1 MAEGVESMKKGIH
14 PTYQKT
20 TVTCVNCGETFEV
33 GSTAKEIRVEV
44 CSQCHPFYTGK
55 ETYVQ
60 AAGRVE
66 RFKKRYGMQ
75 ESDKEPKKA
84 TAAQQKRKNLK
95 LKKQLMQHL
104 KKTQKKQ
111 KKLIKKIYLPVRRY
125 FFCI

>member
-84 TAAQQKRKNLK
+84 TAAPA
-95 LKKQLMQHL
+95 KKEEPKVEKAADAAP
-104 KKTQKKQ
+104 KKDSVETEKAN
-111 KKLIKKIYLPVRRY
+111 
-125 FFCI
+125 

>member
-66 RFKKRYGMQ
+66 RFKNVMVCKSQTRSLKGNCSSSKK
-75 ESDKEPKKA
+75 EEPKVE
-84 TAAQQKRKNLK
+84 
-95 LKKQLMQHL
+95 KQLMQHL
-104 KKTQKKQ
+104 KDSEETE
-111 KKLIKKIYLPVRRY
+111 KLIKNIPSGAKV